1 MAAEPDPG
9 ADPETWLSLKPSPAC
24 SRWRSSVEPERPM
37 VTAEES
43 AEPEV
48 FLEIL
53 AKGRSTE

>member
-1 MAAEPDPG
+1 MAVAEAEANLNSGP
-9 ADPETWLSLKPSPAC
+9 C
-24 SRWRSSVEPERPM
+24 SRWSSSVEPERPM

-53 AKGRSTE
+53 EKGRSRE